1 MHVREAELKEAQP
14 VALKQVKSINGQF
27 IGSYFE
33 NKVNIHWFKK
43 IMIIIWGVSVS
54 E

>member
-33 NKVNIHWFKK
+33 NKVNIHWFKNK
-43 IMIIIWGVSVS
+43 KRIIRGISVS

>member
-1 MHVREAELKEAQP
+1 MHVREAQP

-33 NKVNIHWFKK
+33 NKVNIHWFKNK
-43 IMIIIWGVSVS
+43 KRIIRGVSVS